1 MARGRVVGGGPRRGC
16 PSVCAAGARMPRRLG
31 EGRRGCRGWGR
42 EGGSG
47 LLSHTVSSS
56 ESGGRASAR
65 PLGLAVIVSGC
76 SCFFGIQHYIPPQQA
91 TTKRCPNPILRLAN
105 AELWPSC
112 RLFCTTSLPAC
123 MCVWLVSGGALSMHG
138 DLIFCV
144 ANVRTS
150 GRVVQLGCWGDRGS
164 RSGTILKAC
173 FGS

>member
-1 MARGRVVGGGPRRGC
+1 MARGWVVGDGPRRGC

-76 SCFFGIQHYIPPQQA
+76 SCFFGIQHYIPPQQPKDA
-91 TTKRCPNPILRLAN
+91 PIPFYVSLMLNCGRLVVSFALQVYLRVCACGLSV
-105 AELWPSC
+105 AERSLCTVTQYFVSLMFKQAVVSC
-112 RLFCTTSLPAC
+112 SSSA
-123 MCVWLVSGGALSMHG
+123 GGIVGAAQG
-138 DLIFCV
+138 PF
-144 ANVRTS
+144 
-150 GRVVQLGCWGDRGS
+150 
-164 RSGTILKAC
+164 
-173 FGS
+173 